1 MASNKEDF
9 QMIPIEN
16 KLISPRQIVNFHSKR
31 NNKSHLP
38 QLGNISLAS
47 VNLPGRNL
55 QQKLWRLNWT
65 NLFDRSTNQPLFP
78 AVFTVL

>member
-9 QMIPIEN
+9 QRIPIEN
-16 KLISPRQIVNFHSKR
+16 KLISLRQLVNFHSKR
-31 NNKSHLP
+31 NSKSHLP
-38 QLGNISLAS
+38 QVSNISSAS

-55 QQKLWRLNWT
+55 QQKLWRLNWP